1 MNTSNPA
8 EINDSHPAYD
18 VINREGTFPL
28 VLVCEHACNH
38 VMPEYAS
45 LGLPQSELDRHIGHD
60 IGTLDVVYELA
71 RLLDAPAVVCKH
83 SRLFVDCN
91 RSPSDPTWMCEE
103 SDGVIIAGNQQ
114 LDAYEKG
121 RRAALVFNPFHR
133 EVETLLDA
141 SRLKKVPVNLIAIHS
156 FTPVLAGQPRPWDV
170 GIIWRDKTL
179 AIPLLKAL
187 QAQGNLRVGDNL
199 PYDGT
204 DFCGYT
210 LERHA
215 EAYDIPALA
224 IEIRQDLIA
233 NKHNAQHWANV
244 LATCIRSA
252 MGH

>member
-1 MNTSNPA
+1 MNTSDPA
-8 EINDSHPAYD
+8 ETNRSHPAYD
-18 VINREGTFPL
+18 VINRQGTFPL
-28 VLVCEHACNH
+28 VLVCEHASNH

-60 IGTLDVVYELA
+60 IGTLQVVCELA

-91 RSPSDPTWMCEE
+91 RSPSDPTWMCET
-103 SDGVIIAGNQQ
+103 SDGVTIPGNQQ
-114 LDAYEKG
+114 LDAYEMG

-133 EVETLLDA
+133 AVEALLDTY
-141 SRLKKVPVNLIAIHS
+141 RLNKVPVNLIAIHS

-179 AIPLLKAL
+179 ATPLLQAL
-187 QAQGNLRVGDNL
+187 QAQDDIRVGDNL

-215 EAYDIPALA
+215 EAYKIPALA
-224 IEIRQDLIA
+224 IEIRQDLIGDKQGA
-233 NKHNAQHWANV
+233 HHWANM
-244 LATCIRSA
+244 LATCIRTVIA
-252 MGH
+252 K